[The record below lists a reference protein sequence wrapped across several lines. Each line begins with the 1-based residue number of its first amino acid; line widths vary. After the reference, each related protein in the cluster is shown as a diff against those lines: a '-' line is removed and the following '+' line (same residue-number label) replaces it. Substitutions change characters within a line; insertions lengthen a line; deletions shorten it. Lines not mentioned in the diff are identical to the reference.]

1 VHPHTILMLAAVA
14 LVWLFVVIVV
24 AVTWLQRR
32 GRLGAPDRQLPYAGY
47 APVLAAACSGGAAV
61 VHLGVIGEHAARTT
75 GEAAGSAVAF
85 VCSIGAGTAHF
96 TTVDASIAGFLPLGI
111 MSLGV
116 VGLQGVF
123 AIPRAWQNATLAVA
137 GLAVTVAS
145 LVLSVVPR
153 LLQPSAATGAA
164 PIATSDALAIVF
176 EIALL
181 IAAGLIVSGRPRR
194 VLDRLQ
200 LKVIDAYVGTGL
212 GVAAVGVF
220 TVAGLL
226 LAHAT
231 H

>member
-1 VHPHTILMLAAVA
+1 LHPHTVLMLAAVA
-14 LVWLFVVIVV
+14 LVWLFVTIVV

-32 GRLGAPDRQLPYAGY
+32 GHLGAPDRQLPYERY

-75 GEAAGSAVAF
+75 AETGGSAIAF
-85 VCSIGAGTAHF
+85 VCSVGAGTAHF
-96 TTVDASIAGFLPLGI
+96 STVDASIAGFLPLGI

-123 AIPRAWQNATLAVA
+123 AIPRIWQNASLAIA

-145 LVLSVVPR
+145 LALSIAPR
-153 LLQPSAATGAA
+153 LVQPPAATGAT
-164 PIATSDALAIVF
+164 PIGTSDALAIVF

-181 IAAGLIVSGRPRR
+181 VAAGLIVSGRPRR
-194 VLDRLQ
+194 LLDRLQ
-200 LKVIDAYVGTGL
+200 LKVADAYVGTAL

-226 LAHAT
+226 LGHAT

>member
-32 GRLGAPDRQLPYAGY
+32 GRLGAPDRELPYAGY

-61 VHLGVIGEHAARTT
+61 VHLGVIGEHAARTS

-111 MSLGV
+111 LSLGV

-123 AIPRAWQNATLAVA
+123 AIPRAWQNATLAIA
-137 GLAVTVAS
+137 GIGVTVAS
-145 LVLSVVPR
+145 LALSIAPR
-153 LLQPSAATGAA
+153 FVQPSAAAGAS

-176 EIALL
+176 EMALL
-181 IAAGLIVSGRPRR
+181 VAAGMIVSRRPRR
-194 VLDRLQ
+194 LLDRLQ
-200 LKVIDAYVGTGL
+200 LKAVDAYVGTGL

>member
-32 GRLGAPDRQLPYAGY
+32 GRLGAPDRQLPYARY

-61 VHLGVIGEHAARTT
+61 VHLGIIGEHAARTT
-75 GEAAGSAVAF
+75 GEAAGSAVALI
-85 VCSIGAGTAHF
+85 CSIGAGTAHF
-96 TTVDASIAGFLPLGI
+96 SSVDASIAGFVPLGI
-111 MSLGV
+111 LSLGV
-116 VGLQGVF
+116 VGLQGLF
-123 AIPRAWQNATLAVA
+123 AVPRIWQNASLAVA
-137 GLAVTVAS
+137 GIAVTAAS
-145 LVLSVVPR
+145 LGLSIAPR
-153 LLQPSAATGAA
+153 LAQPSTATGAT

-194 VLDRLQ
+194 LLDRLQ
-200 LKVIDAYVGTGL
+200 LKAADAYVGTGL
-212 GVAAVGVF
+212 GVAAVGIF

-226 LAHAT
+226 LGHAAH
-231 H
+231 